1 MLVTSQERSGWAA
14 VFREAHNPALVPSQS
29 ALWVNFEALC
39 LLGAS
44 SGRYSSPLNNLRVAV
59 ILGDY
64 CFVAVA
70 STCGSRCG
78 GSSVFIHSS
87 SFTLTNAFS
96 LIFLFCSETP
106 VLYFCPWGCWV
117 NNHSHSQCGQVSRST
132 SCSSADAV
140 LVFLLDVQT
149 LVFVAD
155 TIIVILI

>member
-44 SGRYSSPLNNLRVAV
+44 SGRYSSPLNNLRVAE

-70 STCGSRCG
+70 STSGSRCG

-96 LIFLFCSETP
+96 LIFL
-106 VLYFCPWGCWV
+106 LYFCPWGCWV